1 MTREQILKRIEALE
15 EQRRNRIADIHAIE
29 GAVQDCQY
37 WLEQIEKNAEKEQ
50 NP

>member
-1 MTREQILKRIEALE
+1 MTVEDIEKRIAELE

-37 WLEQIEKNAEKEQ
+37 WLEQIKKKELVEE
-50 NP
+50 